1 MSNWHSFGK
10 SSDQAKGGETSTPNP
25 TMNLRLVYRKD
36 GGTSIEQLIEYR
48 NSNGL
53 VVDTEWVAIPVIYE

>member
-10 SSDQAKGGETSTPNP
+10 SSEQARGEDTSTPHP
-25 TMNLRLVYRKD
+25 TMNLRLVHRKD
-36 GGTSIEQLIEYR
+36 GSVSVEQMVEYR
-48 NSNGL
+48 NSTGL

>member
-36 GGTSIEQLIEYR
+36 GSVSVEQMVEYR
-48 NSNGL
+48 SSTGL